1 MMSLGGGGI
10 FGEEEDGG
18 EEGRTATKKGRR
30 GEDFEGGEL
39 STRPDGNCTQL
50 D

>member
-1 MMSLGGGGI
+1 MSFGGGGG
-10 FGEEEDGG
+10 FGDGLKLTAK
-18 EEGRTATKKGRR
+18 RRRAATKKGRR